1 MSPRRLTRAESKEAT
16 RAGLLASAA
25 RVFARRGFH
34 GASVEEVA
42 EDAGF
47 SKGAVYSNFR
57 SKEDLFL
64 ALLDEHF
71 DRRLQAIRRVM
82 AKPEPPGTQA
92 RRSGIDFVASM
103 AADPDWL
110 ALFFEFWVHARR
122 NPAVR
127 RRLVARV
134 RALRAAVAEIMAERA
149 AELGA
154 ELPIPAERLAAMTFA
169 MATGVAAH
177 RTLDPAAV
185 PDDLYGTMLE
195 TFFLGVRA
203 LVEERGAVESVI

>member
-1 MSPRRLTRAESKEAT
+1 MSPRRLTRAERKQVT
-16 RAGLLASAA
+16 RGDLLASAA

-34 GASVEEVA
+34 AASVEEVA
-42 EDAGF
+42 DDAGYT
-47 SKGAVYSNFR
+47 KGAVYSNFA

-71 DRRLQAIRRVM
+71 ERRLEAIRRVM
-82 AKPEPPGTQA
+82 AEPEPPGAQA
-92 RRSGIDFVASM
+92 RRSGIDFLAAM

-110 ALFFEFWVHARR
+110 PLFFEFWVHAQR

-127 RRLVARV
+127 RRLMARV
-134 RALRAAVAEIMAERA
+134 RGLRAAVAEIMAERA

-154 ELPIPAERLAAMTFA
+154 ELPIPADRLAAMTFA
-169 MATGVAAH
+169 MATGVAAE
-177 RTLDPAAV
+177 RALDPAAV

-195 TFFLGVRA
+195 TFFLGVQSLA
-203 LVEERGAVESVI
+203 GQAAGVPA

>member
-1 MSPRRLTRAESKEAT
+1 MAE
-16 RAGLLASAA
+16 
-25 RVFARRGFH
+25 
-34 GASVEEVA
+34 
-42 EDAGF
+42 
-47 SKGAVYSNFR
+47 
-57 SKEDLFL
+57 
-64 ALLDEHF
+64 
-71 DRRLQAIRRVM
+71 
-82 AKPEPPGTQA
+82 PEPPGTQA